1 VRQRRARGA
10 AIDGVL
16 LLDKPRGITSQTA
29 VSRVKNLYGAAKAG
43 HTGTL
48 DPLAGGLLPVCLGEA
63 TKFAQGLLDAD
74 KGYLAV
80 IRLGVTTTTGDLE
93 GDVLTQLAAPEA
105 NADAVSQVLVQLRGD
120 IMQVPPMY
128 SALKRNGKPLYE
140 YARAGQDVPREPRKV
155 HIGRLVLEEMK
166 GAEVTIS
173 VTCSKG
179 TYVRVLAEDLGKA
192 LGCGACLASLTRVA
206 VGNLRLEQAISL
218 AALSDLPPDARLG
231 ALLPPD
237 ALVSMLPRLDL
248 DTTEAACIRVGR
260 PVVRSG
266 GQVPELARAYGPG
279 GEFMGLAGRDADGRL
294 VARRLVSSGPEP
306 VAVSS

>member
-80 IRLGVTTTTGDLE
+80 IRLGITTTTGDLE
-93 GDVLTQLAAPEA
+93 GEVLTQLTHAAG
-105 NADAVSQVLVQLRGD
+105 ADAVAQALVQLRGD

-128 SALKRNGKPLYE
+128 SALKRDGKPLYE

-166 GAEVTIS
+166 GTDVAVS

-206 VGNLRLEQAISL
+206 VGSLQLNQAISL
-218 AALSDLPPDARLG
+218 AALSDLSPNARLG

-266 GQVPELARAYGPG
+266 AQVPELARAYGPG
-279 GEFMGLAGRDADGRL
+279 GDFMGLAGRDADGRL
-294 VARRLVSSGPEP
+294 VAKRLVSSGPEP
-306 VAVSS
+306 VAVLS

>member
-80 IRLGVTTTTGDLE
+80 IRLGITTTTGDLE
-93 GDVLTQLAAPEA
+93 GEVLTQLTHAAG
-105 NADAVSQVLVQLRGD
+105 ADAVAQALVQLRGD

-128 SALKRNGKPLYE
+128 SALKRDGKPLYE

-166 GAEVTIS
+166 GTDVAVS

-206 VGNLRLEQAISL
+206 VGSLQLNQAISL
-218 AALSDLPPDARLG
+218 AALSDLSPNARLG

-266 GQVPELARAYGPG
+266 RPVPELARAYAPG
-279 GEFMGLAGRDADGRL
+279 GEFMGLVGRDADGRL

-306 VAVSS
+306 VADTS